1 MRNHSFNQI
10 ILLSKKP
17 THAHIT
23 NNNQSSSVVSTLNL
37 DLFENELF
45 CFPNPP
51 QKPPSNASPDEQ
63 ALFWKLLHNYY
74 AIIARP
80 RFGKRSESFVKH
92 PSYLETGHFDSAP
105 SASSEYDMDRFNH
118 PINVDSVY
126 TFENSDKKRRRR
138 R

>member
-1 MRNHSFNQI
+1 MNCFGVSIFVNLLLFS
-10 ILLSKKP
+10 ILSVHL
-17 THAHIT
+17 T
-23 NNNQSSSVVSTLNL
+23 SSAS
-37 DLFENELF
+37 
-45 CFPNPP
+45 FPNPP